1 MAKKAKKPI
10 FDKRAPGSK
19 MIVYGAILVLIGA
32 VVNAYMS
39 WTLSLGVSFGAAT
52 TKDVLGT
59 LISLCLQVALSML
72 VAIDGINNRNRPS
85 KGRSVM
91 INAICVVAI
100 SAFLLIQNASY
111 STSIIIAGV
120 SIAGGVVM
128 AIGGFKNR
136 RVFGNGK

>member
-10 FDKRAPGSK
+10 FDKRAPGAK
-19 MIVYGAILVLIGA
+19 PIVYGAVLVIIGA

-39 WTLSLGVSFGAAT
+39 WTLSIGVSLGAAT
-52 TKDVLGT
+52 ASDVLGT

-100 SAFLLIQNASY
+100 STFLLLQNASY

-120 SIAGGVVM
+120 SIAGGVIM

-136 RVFGNGK
+136 RVLGNGK

>member
-1 MAKKAKKPI
+1 MAKKEKKPI
-10 FDKRAPGSK
+10 FDKRAPGAK
-19 MIVYGAILVLIGA
+19 PIVYGAILVIIGA

-39 WTLSLGVSFGAAT
+39 WTLSIGVSLGAAT
-52 TKDVLGT
+52 ASDVFGT
-59 LISLCLQVALSML
+59 LLSLCLQVALSML

-91 INAICVVAI
+91 INSLCVVAI
-100 SAFLLIQNASY
+100 SVFLLLQNASY

-120 SIAGGVVM
+120 SIAGGVIM

-136 RVFGNGK
+136 RVLGNGK